1 MNLDRFSR
9 IAMKCLIAILF
20 GLTLISL
27 IGSGV
32 AAVESASRSSVDSL
46 GKANSKISYVEDSNE
61 NVRDYDDEDEE
72 DVIYDE
78 RQTDGET
85 NIRLHI
91 KNLQIQVPE
100 SSLNTFQ
107 KSDMATMIQQSIFK
121 LFGIPFEKP
130 NDQSHP
136 SQQDLAEEQQEQQ
149 QQTTSNSMLQV
160 NGNNLPA
167 KFFLEI
173 SDFLMNNRDNDAV
186 DDKRVETNH
195 KQNAEIYA
203 TEEIKIERLENVN
216 NVKNETITISK
227 KRYSQSP
234 QPDPQSLT
242 TFEMTHKKFSN
253 NVTLNNTEKEDRFQQ
268 TRPIRLDAVV
278 MQVETDAGGR
288 PKTLREKVIWR
299 TDGDGNIGDDE
310 NGSLLI
316 RPING
321 N

>member
-1 MNLDRFSR
+1 MNLNWFSTT
-9 IAMKCLIAILF
+9 AMKCLTAILLGF
-20 GLTLISL
+20 TLISL
-27 IGSGV
+27 IGLVV
-32 AAVESASRSSVDSL
+32 AAVESADRPSVDSH
-46 GKANSKISYVEDSNE
+46 GQRNRKVIYVEDTDD
-61 NVRDYDDEDEE
+61 DYEDEE
-72 DVIYDE
+72 ADVVYDE
-78 RQTDGET
+78 RQTNGET

-100 SSLNTFQ
+100 SSLSTFH
-107 KSDMATMIQQSIFK
+107 KSDMATMIQHSIFK
-121 LFGIPFEKP
+121 LFGIPFEEP
-130 NDQSHP
+130 AQSSLP
-136 SQQDLAEEQQEQQ
+136 TQQDLAEEQQEQQ

-234 QPDPQSLT
+234 QADAQNLT
-242 TFEMTHKKFSN
+242 TFEMTHNKFSN
-253 NVTLNNTEKEDRFQQ
+253 NVTLNSTEKEDRFQQ
-268 TRPIRLDAVV
+268 TRPIRLGTTVAV
-278 MQVETDAGGR
+278 MQVETDSGGR

-299 TDGDGNIGDDE
+299 TDDKNVEDDDE

-316 RPING
+316 RPLNG